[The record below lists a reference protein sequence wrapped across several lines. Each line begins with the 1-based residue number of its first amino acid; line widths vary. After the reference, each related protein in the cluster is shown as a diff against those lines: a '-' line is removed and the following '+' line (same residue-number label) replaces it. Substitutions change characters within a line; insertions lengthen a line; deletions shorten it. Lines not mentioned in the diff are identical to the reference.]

1 MIIRKISLIGLLAT
15 GLFFVLQMQSCRQDD
30 FDTSPNLRLEFDTD
44 SLLFDTVFTTVG
56 SSTRFFKVY
65 NRHNSRISISNL
77 ELAGGASS
85 YFRINADGRSGTRIS
100 DLQIGPNDS
109 IFVFVEVTVDPVM
122 QDLPLIIADSVV
134 IDINGNNQNVK
145 LIAWGQDANFIRPN
159 YTDTVNNISAHIITE
174 NTVWAGPK
182 PYVVYGL
189 VLVAP
194 GVSLHVEQGTNVH
207 FHNNSALIFYPES
220 TFKVR
225 GTLEEPVS
233 FLGDRLES
241 IYSDLPGQ
249 WGYIWLMAT
258 SRDHEIDYAI
268 IKNAT
273 YGIVMDSIG
282 SLTEP
287 TLRISN
293 TIIENM
299 DQTGLELSGTWVEGK
314 NLVVANCGVHAIQMR
329 WGGTYS
335 FNHVTVA
342 NYYSL
347 PGAIRQT
354 PSVFVNNYYLDTLN
368 VPVVRDFES
377 IYFGNSI
384 IYGSVQE
391 EFLQEMYPLDAQAD
405 ITFDHCLLKS
415 TFNNQ
420 IPTYFENSF
429 FNEQPLFYD
438 VGENDFRLLENSPVI
453 GRGSKEIALSVPFDI
468 LGNNRSDTIDLG
480 AYQYYEIEE
489 DEEDE

>member
-1 MIIRKISLIGLLAT
+1 
-15 GLFFVLQMQSCRQDD
+15 MQSCRQDD
-30 FDTSPNLRLEFDTD
+30 FDTSPNLHLEFDTD

-56 SSTRFFKVY
+56 SATRFFKVY
-65 NRHNSRISISNL
+65 NRQNSRVNISNL
-77 ELAGGASS
+77 ELAGGTSS
-85 YFRINADGRSGTRIS
+85 YFRINADGRSGIRIN
-100 DLQIGPNDS
+100 DLEIGPNDS
-109 IFVFVEVTVDPVM
+109 IFVFVEVTVDPVG
-122 QDLPLIIADSVV
+122 QDLPLVIADSVV
-134 IDINGNNQNVK
+134 IDLNGNSHNVK
-145 LIAWGQDANFIRPN
+145 LVAWGQDANFIRPN
-159 YTDTVNNISAHIITE
+159 YTDTVNNISAHIITR
-174 NTVWAGPK
+174 NTTWSGPK

-194 GVSLHVEQGTNVH
+194 GVSLNVERGTNVH
-207 FHNNSALIFYPES
+207 LHNNSALIFYPES

-241 IYSDLPGQ
+241 TYSDLPGQ

-287 TLRISN
+287 TLRIRN

-299 DQTGLELSGTWVEGK
+299 DQTGLELNGAWVEGS

-335 FNHVTVA
+335 FKHVTVA
-342 NYYSL
+342 NYYNL

-354 PSVFVNNYYLDTLN
+354 PSVYVNNFYLDTLN

-384 IYGSVQE
+384 VYGSLQE
-391 EFLQEMYPLDAQAD
+391 EFQQEMYPRDTQAN
-405 ITFDHCLLKS
+405 IVFDHCLVKS
-415 TFNNQ
+415 TFNTLM
-420 IPTYFENSF
+420 PDYFQNSF
-429 FNEQPLFYD
+429 FNEQPRFNNIGD
-438 VGENDFRLLENSPVI
+438 NDYRLLDNSPVI
-453 GRGSKEIALSVPFDI
+453 GRGSVEIALDIPFDI

-489 DEEDE
+489 EED

>member
-1 MIIRKISLIGLLAT
+1 MINRKLTLFALLVA
-15 GLFFVLQMQSCRQDD
+15 GIFFVLQMQSCRQDD
-30 FDTSPNLRLEFDTD
+30 FDTSPSLRLEFDTD

-56 SSTRFFKVY
+56 SATRFFKVY
-65 NRHNSRISISNL
+65 NRQNSRVSISNL
-77 ELAGGASS
+77 ELAGGSSS
-85 YFRINADGRSGTRIS
+85 YFRINADGRSGTRIN

-109 IFVFVEVTVDPVM
+109 IFVFVEVTVDPVG
-122 QDLPLIIADSVV
+122 QDLPLVIADSVV
-134 IDINGNNQNVK
+134 IDLNGNSHNVK

-159 YTDTVNNISAHIITE
+159 YTDTINNISAHIITQ
-174 NTVWAGPK
+174 NTTWSGPK

-194 GVSLHVEQGTNVH
+194 GVTLNIERGTNVH

-287 TLRISN
+287 TLRIRN

-299 DQTGLELSGTWVEGK
+299 DQTGLELNGAWVEGS

-335 FNHVTVA
+335 FKHVTVA
-342 NYYSL
+342 NYYNL

-391 EFLQEMYPLDAQAD
+391 EFMQEMYPQDTQAN
-405 ITFDHCLLKS
+405 IVFDHCLLKS
-415 TFNNQ
+415 TVNTQ
-420 IPTYFENSF
+420 MPDYFQNSF
-429 FNEQPLFYD
+429 FNEQPRFYNIGD
-438 VGENDFRLLENSPVI
+438 NDYRLLDNSPVI
-453 GRGSKEIALSVPFDI
+453 GRGSAEIALDLPLDI
-468 LGNNRSDTIDLG
+468 MGNNRSDSIDLG

-489 DEEDE
+489 EED